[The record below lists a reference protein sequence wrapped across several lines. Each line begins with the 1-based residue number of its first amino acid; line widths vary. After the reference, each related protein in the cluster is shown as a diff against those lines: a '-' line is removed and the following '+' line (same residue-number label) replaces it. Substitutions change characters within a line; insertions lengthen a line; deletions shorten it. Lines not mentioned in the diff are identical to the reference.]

1 VQIDLLSSGTHCN
14 VFTAALTTNNQRQDV
29 HSTIRHKA
37 EGTSCLQEQRNVV
50 ADTADCVFKGR
61 IVIDQ
66 VAQKTDANQLCRTLL
81 VSDKARVTVMP
92 SMEIIAN
99 DVKCTHGATI
109 CDLEDEELFYLMS
122 RGISK
127 IAAKTL
133 VIKSFADIVVKRFI
147 DPNMRE
153 RLTDKLLAAA
163 PRADRATKGSFQSI

>member
-1 VQIDLLSSGTHCN
+1 MFN
-14 VFTAALTTNNQRQDV
+14 TTNVLFPLPEIGCCTTGDGANTTQDQTKHMLTLPTFRV
-29 HSTIRHKA
+29 CCFSSPTP
-37 EGTSCLQEQRNVV
+37 TLQNTPYQ
-50 ADTADCVFKGR
+50 
-61 IVIDQ
+61 Q

-127 IAAKTL
+127 IS
-133 VIKSFADIVVKRFI
+133 VS
-147 DPNMRE
+147 
-153 RLTDKLLAAA
+153 
-163 PRADRATKGSFQSI
+163 

>member
-1 VQIDLLSSGTHCN
+1 MLTSRSSGVCLSLPVPLPLHSP
-14 VFTAALTTNNQRQDV
+14 LPGPQRFQ
-29 HSTIRHKA
+29 
-37 EGTSCLQEQRNVV
+37 
-50 ADTADCVFKGR
+50 
-61 IVIDQ
+61 Q

-127 IAAKTL
+127 IQVRFAELLRRRGEARESPSPPPPPFPPCFIFESRRVL
-133 VIKSFADIVVKRFI
+133 V
-147 DPNMRE
+147 
-153 RLTDKLLAAA
+153 
-163 PRADRATKGSFQSI
+163 Q